1 MVFAELPGEGT
12 ELNELF
18 TRVAELEDQLNNQ
31 QQVSDLSIG
40 TGATSIESFAAVN
53 TGLTS
58 LFALD
63 PLDQE
68 ITKLL
73 TPAGEI
79 DAAHTNAIV
88 SHATDD
94 PLNLYYLENPAHDGQ
109 IKILHPENGKILNIN
124 SGGNFA
130 NASTI
135 TINDGFFTLMLYS
148 EENGNKWL
156 PLQTASGVGDN
167 LGNHT
172 ATIDLDLV
180 QNKIVDVDSMDFDA
194 GGLFKIDGGVAN
206 NGIAFSLPTTR
217 AFGFYITN
225 LVTPKL
231 GITET
236 SIFYSVDIDL
246 NERDIFDIDRL
257 RFVSSSAAPTSASD
271 PSIYL
276 DGVSNM
282 VFNLDDQK
290 QWFWTNFNQ
299 TIMQLDRTGV
309 NNDTVLTIET
319 DFSDASAVPRID
331 IFRDDPSP
339 AINDDIGLIR
349 FIGTD
354 AALNS
359 QVYSQIATEYMNVTD
374 GREASNMIFVVSY
387 DTGAATQFVPFMGL
401 NLTNS
406 NQIAMLKDTN
416 FSADIYMNTNSI
428 FLDNDGDS
436 GIFSASDDVLQFFTS
451 TIIRFA
457 IEDSLISAGSELT
470 MLANPITNITYEDF
484 DEIVTPANPAA
495 NHVRLYGK
503 LDGGFTKLFY
513 KQENGTEV
521 GPLGTAGGGGSQ
533 TPWIA
538 DIDADGFDLKDLS
551 NIEFRNTTG
560 APGSTVASM
569 YADAGGININV
580 PIGDVITFKF
590 SGSDNVFIDDD
601 EIRFGSGR
609 AHRLVASSTAFQ
621 IDSENTSDT
630 IEFRNGT
637 SRTFPTFEIDDG
649 ASVFY
654 TNTTST
660 APYSFEFIQNHDTP
674 SANRG
679 IVQINALAENSVSAD
694 TIYGRIDFSTGGSI
708 LSGDES
714 GRVQIEVRTNGNL
727 VNVLECEGDTVSNT
741 GKLGFYSHSTIAL
754 QTGVAV
760 SASAIH
766 AALVALGLITA

>member
-18 TRVAELEDQLNNQ
+18 SRVSELEDQLNNQ

-40 TGATSIESFAAVN
+40 TGVTTIESFAAVN

-58 LFALD
+58 LFVLD

-73 TPAGEI
+73 SPAGEI

-94 PLNLYYLENPAHDGQ
+94 PLNLYHIENPAHNGQ
-109 IKILHPENGKILNIN
+109 IKILHPENGKSLNIN
-124 SGGNFA
+124 PGGNFA
-130 NASTI
+130 NTSI
-135 TINDGFFTLMLYS
+135 FSVDDGFFTLMLYS

-156 PLQTASGVGDN
+156 PLQTATGVGDN

-180 QNKIVDVDSMDFDA
+180 QNKIVDVDSLDFDA

-257 RFVSSSAAPTSASD
+257 RFVSSSAAPTSAAD

-276 DGVSNM
+276 DGSSNM

-299 TIMQLDRTGV
+299 TIMQLDRDGV

-319 DFSDASAVPRID
+319 DSADASAVPRID

-339 AINDDIGLIR
+339 IINDDIGLIR

-354 AALNS
+354 AALNA

-416 FSADIYMNTNSI
+416 FSADIYMNSNSI
-428 FLDNDGDS
+428 YLDNDGDS

-457 IEDSLISAGSELT
+457 IEDNLISAGSEFT

-503 LDGGFTKLFY
+503 LDGGVTKLFY

-521 GPLGTAGGGGSQ
+521 GPLGAGGSSQ

-538 DIDADGFDLKDLS
+538 NIDADGFDLQDLS

-580 PIGDVITFKF
+580 PIGDVITFKL
-590 SGSDNVFIDDD
+590 SGSDNIFIDED

-609 AHRLVASSTAFQ
+609 AHRFVANLTSFHFDA
-621 IDSENTSDT
+621 ENTSDS

-637 SRTFPTFEIDDG
+637 SRIAPTFEIDDG
-649 ASVFY
+649 ISSFY
-654 TNTTST
+654 TNATSV
-660 APYSFEFIQNHDTP
+660 APYAFQFIQNHDTP
-674 SANRG
+674 STNRG
-679 IVQINALAENSVSAD
+679 IVQINALAENSISAN
-694 TIYGRIDFSTGGSI
+694 TIYGRLDFSTAGSI
-708 LSGDES
+708 VSGDEA
-714 GRVQIEVRTNGNL
+714 GRVQIEVRTNGGL
-727 VNVLECEGDTVSNT
+727 VNILECEGDNVSNT
-741 GKLGFYSHSTIAL
+741 GKLGFYNHSTIAQ

-760 SASAIH
+760 STSAIH
-766 AALVALGLITA
+766 AALVALGLITV